1 MCGDAV
7 TAIVHSRRFV
17 HLGIG
22 ALVIAASGFLVS
34 GLSRLVVARDTALLL
49 GAPLLLLGFLLAIAA
64 FVLAVLVSVGVVAL
78 EGNGQDA

>member
-1 MCGDAV
+1 M
-7 TAIVHSRRFV
+7 HSRRFV

-49 GAPLLLLGFLLAIAA
+49 GAPLLVIGFLLAVAA
-64 FVLAVLVSVGVVAL
+64 FVLALLVTLGVVEL
-78 EGNGQDA
+78 ENDASGSENDGA

>member
-1 MCGDAV
+1 VA
-7 TAIVHSRRFV
+7 AVHSRRFV

-49 GAPLLLLGFLLAIAA
+49 GAPLLVLGFLLAVVA
-64 FVLAVLVSVGVVAL
+64 FVLALLVTLGVVDL
-78 EGNGQDA
+78 ENDASGSENDGA

>member
-1 MCGDAV
+1 
-7 TAIVHSRRFV
+7 VHSRRFV

-49 GAPLLLLGFLLAIAA
+49 GAPLLVIGFLLAVAA
-64 FVLAVLVSVGVVAL
+64 FVLALLVTLGVVEL
-78 EGNGQDA
+78 ENDASGSENDGA